1 VRASS
6 DHRLYNTR
14 GVIPTRTYGF
24 NFRGRRTRTD
34 RRIFFACVSA
44 PRVSATKRE
53 SFANRAVRFPSFC
66 WTGISV
72 QRATDSGRRRIGRY
86 GRCTRVVPVESK
98 STYVFGHFPNLFN
111 DNARPCRLFYEII
124 FAVFPRAS
132 FYGSLFSTYARTN
145 HVFDIYVRRPLRFR
159 KIPVVINPLYR
170 NSSTFVDTGCNGISI
185 CGNVFGVCSNRCFAA
200 LCSIRS
206 ESVSCKRDRQSRK
219 PNEIPRKQLG
229 RVRTKNAQARYGVG
243 ATIRAPSAIVRLG
256 SCPTFSPNRIKN
268 FIKIKYP
275 VRSTVSVCDA
285 NSVWTIPSKSKRNQE
300 KTIRNVRNVWG
311 AVVYINVSVRI
322 YIYIYVRCKWIKVA
336 QKDLRQ
342 SRLFRF

>member
-1 VRASS
+1 MRASS

-111 DNARPCRLFYEII
+111 DNARPYRLFYEII

-170 NSSTFVDTGCNGISI
+170 NDCPPARSWTLVATVFPFAETSSEFVRIVVSP
-185 CGNVFGVCSNRCFAA
+185 RCVRSDRN
-200 LCSIRS
+200 LCPANAT
-206 ESVSCKRDRQSRK
+206 VSRGS
-219 PNEIPRKQLG
+219 
-229 RVRTKNAQARYGVG
+229 RTKSHEN
-243 ATIRAPSAIVRLG
+243 S
-256 SCPTFSPNRIKN
+256 
-268 FIKIKYP
+268 
-275 VRSTVSVCDA
+275 SV
-285 NSVWTIPSKSKRNQE
+285 E
-300 KTIRNVRNVWG
+300 
-311 AVVYINVSVRI
+311 
-322 YIYIYVRCKWIKVA
+322 
-336 QKDLRQ
+336 
-342 SRLFRF
+342 